1 MSMVLDRLAAT
12 LAVDQI
18 GRNQSITPEGFLLCS
33 DVRIA
38 RTGPMMY
45 ADYEMP
51 DIPPEPGRHMVTIDR
66 TADVLFHPDAILSFA
81 GKPVTNDHPSKFVTP
96 STWRQDS
103 IGVVLNPRRGE
114 GIDADYMIAD
124 LLITHQ
130 DAIDD
135 VRAGK
140 REVSCGYDAKREAVR
155 PGLGRQVSVVGNHV
169 ALVDRGRCGP
179 SCAITDSE
187 KGIIDMVKRSAWD
200 RVRDFMKAGKI
211 TDAEEELQK
220 LEDADGDD
228 DSDDKKEKKETE
240 DAIKRIVDAALRPI
254 ADKLGTLDT
263 AVTKIVKDAEK
274 DDEEE
279 EKKKAEDKRLKD
291 AEAEEEKKK
300 QEDAARKVTDSAPL
314 ASAFND
320 TLSRA
325 EILFPGITFPVFD
338 AKAKS
343 TATNDAMCALRVQAL
358 DKAFS
363 DPARR
368 KHVLAVLGGKAP
380 EFSKMTC
387 DAAEVVFTAAS
398 ELARAAQVA
407 DTAGD
412 RSNRRDPA
420 AGPMTAAKMQA
431 RIEAFRKKA

>member
-18 GRNQSITPEGFLLCS
+18 GRNQSVTPEGFLLCS

-114 GIDADYMIAD
+114 GVDADYMIAD
-124 LLITHQ
+124 LLITHS
-130 DAIDD
+130 DAIAD
-135 VRAGK
+135 VKAGK

-179 SCAITDSE
+179 SCAITDST
-187 KGIIDMVKRSAWD
+187 KGITDMAKRSAWD

-220 LEDADGDD
+220 LEDAEGDDDGDD
-228 DSDDKKEKKETE
+228 NKRETE

-279 EKKKAEDKRLKD
+279 KKKAEDKRLKD

-300 QEDAARKVTDSAPL
+300 QEEAARKVTDSAPL
-314 ASAFND
+314 AAAFND

-325 EILFPGITFPVFD
+325 EILFPGISFPVFD
-338 AKAKS
+338 AEAKS
-343 TATNDAMCALRVQAL
+343 TVTNDAMCALRVQAL
-358 DKAFS
+358 DKAFA

-368 KHVLAVLGGKAP
+368 KHVLAVLGGKPP

-407 DTAGD
+407 DTASGA
-412 RSNRRDPA
+412 RGTLRDPA
-420 AGPMTAAKMQA
+420 AGPMTAAKMQQ

>member
-66 TADVLFHPDAILSFA
+66 TADVLFHPDAILSFS

-114 GIDADYMIAD
+114 GSDAEYMIAD

-130 DAIDD
+130 DAIND
-135 VRAGK
+135 VREGK
-140 REVSCGYDAKREAVR
+140 REVSCGYDAKREPVR

-179 SCAITDSE
+179 SCAITDSKE
-187 KGIIDMVKRSAWD
+187 GITNMAKRSAWD

-220 LEDADGDD
+220 LEDAEGDD
-228 DSDDKKEKKETE
+228 DDDGKKEKKETE
-240 DAIKRIVDAALRPI
+240 DAFKRIVADALRPI

-274 DDEEE
+274 DDED
-279 EKKKAEDKRLKD
+279 EKKKAEDKRIKD
-291 AEAEEEKKK
+291 EAEAEEKKK

-314 ASAFND
+314 AAAFND

-325 EILFPGITFPVFD
+325 EILFPGIGFPVFD

-358 DKAFS
+358 DKAFA
-363 DPARR
+363 DPTRR

-407 DTAGD
+407 DMAAGS
-412 RSNRRDPA
+412 RSTLRDPA
-420 AGPMTAAKMQA
+420 AGPMTAAKMQK
-431 RIEAFRKKA
+431 INEAFRKKA

>member
-1 MSMVLDRLAAT
+1 MSMVLDRLAAP

-18 GRNQSITPEGFLLCS
+18 GRTQSLTPEGFLLCS

-38 RTGPMMY
+38 RTGPMLY

-96 STWRQDS
+96 ATWRHDS

-114 GIDADYMIAD
+114 GIDAEYLIAD
-124 LLITHQ
+124 LLITHH
-130 DAIDD
+130 DAIED

-140 REVSCGYDAKREAVR
+140 REVSCGYDAEREAVK
-155 PGLGRQVSVVGNHV
+155 PGLGRQVSCVGNHV

-179 SCAITDSE
+179 SCAITDST
-187 KGIIDMVKRSAWD
+187 KGTIDMAKRTPWD

-211 TDAEEELQK
+211 TDAEEELKK

-228 DSDDKKEKKETE
+228 DGDNDKKEKKETE
-240 DAIKRIVDAALRPI
+240 DAIKRIVNDALRLI
-254 ADKLGTLDT
+254 SDRVGAIDQS
-263 AVTKIVKDAEK
+263 VTKLVKDAEK
-274 DDEEE
+274 DDEDEEE
-279 EKKKAEDKRLKD
+279 EKNKAEDKRIKD
-291 AEAEEEKKK
+291 AEAEAEEKKK

-314 ASAFND
+314 ASAFNEM
-320 TLSRA
+320 LSRA
-325 EILFPGITFPVFD
+325 EILVPGITFPVFD

-343 TATNDAMCALRVQAL
+343 TVTNDAMCALRVQAL
-358 DKAFS
+358 DKAFA
-363 DPARR
+363 DPSRR

-407 DTAGD
+407 D
-412 RSNRRDPA
+412 A
-420 AGPMTAAKMQA
+420 AGPK
-431 RIEAFRKKA
+431 